1 MKFVHITFRFEY
13 MDLVEKILDDQG
25 VVDFV
30 RYSMIEGKDKD
41 GKHFGSQIFPGS
53 VTVCQALVE
62 DHLLEGLL
70 GRLKN
75 LKDQKKAHGH
85 LRTAVMPVEMY
96 LGEE

>member
-30 RYSMIEGKDKD
+30 RYPMIEGKDRD
-41 GKHFGSQIFPGS
+41 GKHYGSQVFPGS

-70 GRLKN
+70 VRLKG

-85 LRTAVMPVEMY
+85 LRAAVMPVEMY
-96 LGEE
+96 LGD